1 MLLILII
8 LSIFPEPC
16 LLEYEAVKEGKAFFW
31 RMDKVRAESFIP
43 EMDISFY
50 GFGLYD
56 GARRGDGIFEV
67 MIKEGFPIHPFLK
80 GEVNIGAFQEVGD
93 GQGILPYWDP
103 LLEPKYIICNFE
115 TEPVVS
121 HTNFDVRTEKAYL
134 LFDIG
139 SISIGTGR
147 NRLKVGPGYRS
158 NLLLSGRRQPLNF
171 LYNARVKK
179 GPLHLFAFN
188 AGIEDSTG
196 EKRIACQRIE
206 LHLSYITIG
215 ITEAVLHKKENFLKY
230 VNPVEFYYITQRR
243 GEDNEDNLVAS
254 GDITFTKNGKKY
266 YLELL
271 LDDPIIFSDRP
282 FKGGMMLGMYLTDPF
297 GMPSSDFRIE
307 ATALPRWT
315 YTHDYSNQINA
326 LTANGLPLGF
336 FGGSDC
342 IDVYTELTKY
352 WTRDTVY
359 SLLPT
364 PYSLL
369 PTASFSLILEYLAHG
384 DGKLNIGWQDEKDIY
399 PNPRTIKIPSGCKEE
414 RLRGG
419 IKGTLAKEKFSIT
432 TGVYVE
438 RIKNYMNRD
447 GNNLTRVSI
456 KTTTLFT
463 LP

>member
-1 MLLILII
+1 MIQFLVILII
-8 LSIFPEPC
+8 GVYPRYK
-16 LLEYEAVKEGKAFFW
+16 EYEVVKSGEMSLW
-31 RMDKVRAESFIP
+31 RMDEVSAESFIP
-43 EMDISFY
+43 EMDISFC

-56 GARRGDGIFEV
+56 SNRKGDGVFEL
-67 MIKEGFPIHPFLK
+67 MIRQGFPIHPFLK
-80 GEVNIGAFQEVGD
+80 GEVNIGVFTETGD
-93 GQGILPYWDP
+93 GQGFLPYYDP
-103 LLEPKYIICNFE
+103 LLFPKYIIHNFE
-115 TEPVVS
+115 PEPVIE
-121 HTNFDVRTEKAYL
+121 HINFDVRTEKAYL

-158 NLLLSGRRQPLNF
+158 NLLLSGRGQPLNF

-206 LHLSYITIG
+206 LYLSYITIG
-215 ITEAVLHKKENFLKY
+215 VTEAVLHRRENFLKY
-230 VNPVEFYYITQRR
+230 VNPLEFYYITQRR
-243 GEDNEDNLVAS
+243 GKDNDDNLVAS

-271 LDDPIIFSDRP
+271 FDDPIIFSNRP

-342 IDVYTELTKY
+342 IDVYTEFTKY
-352 WTRDTVY
+352 RTQDTAY
-359 SLLPT
+359 PLLPA

-369 PTASFSLILEYLAHG
+369 PTSYFSLILEYLAHG
-384 DGKLNIGWQDEKDIY
+384 DGKLNIGWQDEKENY
-399 PNPRTIKIPSGCKEE
+399 PHPRKIKIPSGCKEE
-414 RLRGG
+414 RLRVG

-456 KTTTLFT
+456 KTATLFT

>member
-1 MLLILII
+1 MIQFLVILII
-8 LSIFPEPC
+8 GVYPRYNEH
-16 LLEYEAVKEGKAFFW
+16 EVVKSSEMSFW
-31 RMDKVRAESFIP
+31 RMDEVSAESFIP
-43 EMDISFY
+43 KVDISFC

-56 GARRGDGIFEV
+56 SNRKGDGVFEF
-67 MIKEGFPIHPFLK
+67 MLKQGFPIHPFLK

-158 NLLLSGRRQPLNF
+158 NLLLSGRGQPLDF
-171 LYNARVKK
+171 LYNAKAKK
-179 GPLHLFAFN
+179 GPLYLFAFN

-196 EKRIACQRIE
+196 EKRISCQRIE
-206 LHLSYITIG
+206 LYLSCVTIG

-230 VNPVEFYYITQRR
+230 VNPLEFYYITQRR

-271 LDDPIIFSDRP
+271 LDDPIIFHKERP
-282 FKGGMMLGMYLTDPF
+282 FKGGMMFGMYLTDPF

-307 ATALPRWT
+307 TTALPRWT
-315 YTHDYSNQINA
+315 YTHDYSNQTNA
-326 LTANGLPLGF
+326 MEANGIPLGF

-342 IDVYTELTKY
+342 IDIYTEFTKY
-352 WTRDTVY
+352 WTQLSPRQGRDSY
-359 SLLPT
+359 
-364 PYSLL
+364 L

-384 DGKLNIGWQDEKDIY
+384 DGKLNIGWQDEKENY
-399 PNPRTIKIPSGCKEE
+399 PQPRKIKIPSGCKEE
-414 RLRGG
+414 RLRVG
-419 IKGTLAKEKFSIT
+419 IKGSLTKEKFSIT
-432 TGVYVE
+432 TGVYIE

-447 GNNLTRVSI
+447 GNNLTRASI